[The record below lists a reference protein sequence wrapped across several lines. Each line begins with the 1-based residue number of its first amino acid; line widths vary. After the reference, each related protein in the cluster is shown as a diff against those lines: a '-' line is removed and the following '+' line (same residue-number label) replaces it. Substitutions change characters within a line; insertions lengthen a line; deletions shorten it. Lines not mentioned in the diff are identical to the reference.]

1 MKRTRLTAL
10 SESPTFI
17 FMTTSAI
24 RTASLARRERQKA
37 ETRQAILDAAR
48 ELFVVD
54 GVEATTMRAIAA
66 KIGYTPTAIYHHF
79 RDKDALIV
87 ELCMADFSSLG
98 QAMYKIGRIED
109 PIERLRRMG
118 LAYTDFALDNPSQYR
133 FMFMTALKHPLVDSA
148 GNVVTAPDADAY
160 EFLLQTVTEGIEK
173 GVYRPE
179 LNDPPELA
187 QMFWGGIHGVISLWF
202 THCGDPHIVFRDPR
216 ETVRTMCDA
225 VIRGSLRNVG

>member
-1 MKRTRLTAL
+1 
-10 SESPTFI
+10 
-17 FMTTSAI
+17 MTTSAI

-48 ELFVVD
+48 ELFVAD
-54 GVEATTMRAIAA
+54 GVAATTMRAIAA

-87 ELCMADFSSLG
+87 ELCMADFSALG

-109 PIERLRRMG
+109 PVERLRRMG

-133 FMFMTALKHPLVDSA
+133 FMFMTSLKHPMVDAA
-148 GNVVTAPDADAY
+148 GNVVTSPDEDAY
-160 EFLLQTVTEGIEK
+160 HFLLQTVTEGIEQ

-179 LNDPPELA
+179 LSDAPELA
-187 QMFWGGIHGVISLWF
+187 QMFWGGIHGIIALWF
-202 THCGDPHIVFRDPR
+202 THAEDPHIVLRDPR
-216 ETVRTMCDA
+216 ETVRTMCDTM
-225 VIRGSLRNVG
+225 IRGSLRNSA

>member
-1 MKRTRLTAL
+1 M
-10 SESPTFI
+10 
-17 FMTTSAI
+17 TSAI

-48 ELFVVD
+48 ELFVTE

-66 KIGYTPTAIYHHF
+66 RIGYTPTAIYHHF

-87 ELCMADFSSLG
+87 ELCMADFHALG

-109 PIERLRRMG
+109 PVERLRRMG

-133 FMFMTALKHPLVDSA
+133 FMFMTPIDHSTIDDLA
-148 GNVVTAPDADAY
+148 GTGKTPDADAY
-160 EFLLQTVTEGIEK
+160 GFLLHTVQEGVEQ
-173 GVYRPE
+173 GLYRPE
-179 LNDPPELA
+179 LSDPVELA
-187 QMFWGGIHGVISLWF
+187 QMFWGGLHGIISLWF
-202 THCGDPHIVFRDPR
+202 THGGDPHITLRDPR

-225 VIRGSLRNVG
+225 LIRGAVRNLA

>member
-1 MKRTRLTAL
+1 
-10 SESPTFI
+10 
-17 FMTTSAI
+17 MTSSAI

-48 ELFVVD
+48 ELFVTD
-54 GVEATTMRAIAA
+54 GVDATTMRAIAA

-79 RDKDALIV
+79 RDKDALIG
-87 ELCMADFSSLG
+87 ELCMADFSALG
-98 QAMYKIGRIED
+98 QAMHKIGRIED
-109 PIERLRRMG
+109 PVERLRRMG

-133 FMFMTALKHPLVDSA
+133 FMFMTSLRQPMLDASGKEITP
-148 GNVVTAPDADAY
+148 PDEDAY
-160 EFLLQTVTEGIEK
+160 AFLRQTVEEGIAK

-179 LNDPPELA
+179 LNDAPELA

-202 THCGDPHIVFRDPR
+202 THCHDPHIVFRDPR

-225 VIRGSLRNVG
+225 MIRGSLRQPT